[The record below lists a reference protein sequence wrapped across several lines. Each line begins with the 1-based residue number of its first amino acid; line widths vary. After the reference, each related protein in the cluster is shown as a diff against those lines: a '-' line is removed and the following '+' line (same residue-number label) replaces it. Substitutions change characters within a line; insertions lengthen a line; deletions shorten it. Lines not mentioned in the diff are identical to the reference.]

1 MTTTYFI
8 KDESVTKEQ
17 YLYGID
23 SEVPVIPQEI
33 IMRRVELLN
42 DQLEELFTQHWMVRD
57 MQRERDLIKAIA
69 FWQNINKE
77 ET

>member
-1 MTTTYFI
+1 MSKYDGMT
-8 KDESVTKEQ
+8 KQE
-17 YLYGID
+17 YLYG
-23 SEVPVIPQEI
+23 SKTEVPLIPEEI

-42 DQLEELFTQHWMVRD
+42 DQLEELLEQHWIVRD